1 MEYGCKKLGIDL
13 WNIFAV
19 ILYIITWSSRF
30 PSCFEGRGRR
40 VLYFSPRNPETQGE
54 DEQRG
59 QEEKEEIQ
67 NKMCINVKRAFPVI
81 IDSKRKKTKQV
92 PQLHFVH
99 YTKLLASSEYRMDPY
114 STCFLKWNKLY
125 FSFGAS
131 YPKVLVPWHLEWLI
145 LSGGLSELVFILQSV
160 FLE

>member
-81 IDSKRKKTKQV
+81 IDSKRKQ
-92 PQLHFVH
+92 
-99 YTKLLASSEYRMDPY
+99 
-114 STCFLKWNKLY
+114 NKFHNCILY
-125 FSFGAS
+125 ITLN
-131 YPKVLVPWHLEWLI
+131 Y
-145 LSGGLSELVFILQSV
+145 
-160 FLE
+160 